1 MPADRYNVNNS
12 RPLMP
17 TLATNRTAKT
27 PITPR
32 LAASVTSTN
41 TSSSRRPER
50 SDTGNTP
57 KGNSV
62 AREDL
67 TTPVKTFLS
76 SNVTP
81 RSSSRKS
88 RVGTGSA
95 QSTPNG
101 TPGGTP
107 TSSRPGSTI
116 DTASTKEGN
125 GFSGL
130 GINGFHGASAS
141 GRTRSM
147 VNGGTGYQNTSVNRS
162 PMLNIQGASS
172 SDIGAPKESS
182 QMFFHALD
190 PRSQDPSPIQRKPPA
205 FFYANGKEDESSAR
219 SAGMPSPPLS
229 SVERTRSHIQ
239 FFHADSTSELKN
251 QPPLL
256 TPPLATASHEP
267 ASFPAQS
274 QKPLTLH
281 PPSPSK
287 DNIHPSYRK
296 GVSQVIRPSTRNKP
310 SAISI
315 LPGHPYSNIAQ
326 PHSRDSDH
334 ERSAR
339 RRSSAGT
346 TSTRVSH
353 VKSASLSSIDSVTS
367 AKKGFHGH
375 AETLSLVT
383 PSPLHR
389 ESRVVS
395 SGSVPESIVSAPTP
409 PKEDFLGLPLS
420 VPQSPTKSTGQS
432 ALQKMNELAA
442 NARRERKV
450 LDLEISNSS
459 LLAINRQLERE
470 VRKQKAELRRFR
482 RLSRAGQF
490 SSCTL
495 RSSMEDLSTIGDNE
509 LGDLSDTLEEAEDPG
524 GEDERDDYTSES
536 SVDEETLSPGAL
548 ADRDANYRIKDEK
561 RLQLDLSKHREL
573 LVDSQKM
580 NQSLKRCLGWTE
592 DLIKEGKKALEYRVH
607 VSDVKLGG
615 RVLEELH
622 VDQGTEHRQG
632 GTLLSA
638 WTLPDRDIDYEDRA
652 SLGSERTDR
661 DSGVELEGLKQLQQQ
676 EQDHEQSIE
685 GSEMGESPSRPP
697 RSTDITV
704 ETF

>member
-1 MPADRYNVNNS
+1 
-12 RPLMP
+12 MP
-17 TLATNRTAKT
+17 TLATNRIAKT

-32 LAASVTSTN
+32 LAASATSTN
-41 TSSSRRPER
+41 TSLPRRPER

-57 KGNSV
+57 KGDSV

-101 TPGGTP
+101 TPSGTP
-107 TSSRPGSTI
+107 TGSRPGSTI

-125 GFSGL
+125 SFSGL
-130 GINGFHGASAS
+130 GINGFYGVSAS
-141 GRTRSM
+141 GRPKSI
-147 VNGGTGYQNTSVNRS
+147 VNGGVVFQNVPVNRP
-162 PMLNIQGASS
+162 PMPNIHGMSG
-172 SDIGAPKESS
+172 SDVGVPRENS

-190 PRSQDPSPIQRKPPA
+190 PRSQDPSPIQRKTPA
-205 FFYANGKEDESSAR
+205 FFYANGEEDESLAR
-219 SAGMPSPPLS
+219 SAGIPSPPLS
-229 SVERTRSHIQ
+229 SIERTRPQTQ
-239 FFHADSTSELKN
+239 FFHADSTPEVN
-251 QPPLL
+251 NRPPLL
-256 TPPLATASHEP
+256 TLPLATASPEP
-267 ASFPAQS
+267 ASPPNLS
-274 QKPLTLH
+274 LKPPTLR

-287 DNIHPSYRK
+287 DNIHLSYRK
-296 GVSQVIRPSTRNKP
+296 GASQVIRPSTRNRP
-310 SAISI
+310 SAIST

-334 ERSAR
+334 ERSSR

-346 TSTRVSH
+346 SSTRINH

-367 AKKGFHGH
+367 TKKGFHSH
-375 AETLSLVT
+375 AEALSLVT
-383 PSPLHR
+383 PSPLHN
-389 ESRVVS
+389 ENRVIS
-395 SGSVPESIVSAPTP
+395 NGSIPESIASAPTP
-409 PKEDFLGLPLS
+409 PKEDLLGLPLS

-482 RLSRAGQF
+482 RLSRAGRF
-490 SSCTL
+490 SSDTL
-495 RSSMEDLSTIGDNE
+495 RSSVGDLSTIGDSE
-509 LGDLSDTLEEAEDPG
+509 LGDLSDMLEEVEDPG

-536 SVDEETLSPGAL
+536 SIDEETLSPGAL

-592 DLIKEGKKALEYRVH
+592 ELIKEGKKALEYQVH
-607 VSDVKLGG
+607 VSDVRLGG
-615 RVLEELH
+615 RVLEPEEELH
-622 VDQGTEHRQG
+622 IDHRTEHRQG

-638 WTLPDRDIDYEDRA
+638 WTLPDRAIDYEDRA

-661 DSGVELEGLKQLQQQ
+661 DSGVELEGLQQLQQLQQQ
-676 EQDHEQSIE
+676 EHDQDHSIA
-685 GSEMGESPSRPP
+685 GSEMGETPSRPS
-697 RSTDITV
+697 RMTDILG